1 MNNPLLAFLLLPLL
15 SATLLSGVLVVSD
28 ALSTIAAFNAKVGKY
43 DTVMSSIIR
52 GTSSHYYSASIVCKP
67 KICST
72 RKMLGNTLHSFHG
85 GSRRSKTWESS
96 SSVGSTSFSSDSNGN
111 TFMGVRSIGVDYGTV
126 RTGVAVSR

>member
-52 GTSSHYYSASIVCKP
+52 GTSSHCSTGMVCK
-67 KICST
+67 ISSN
-72 RKMLGNTLHSFHG
+72 RKMLGNTWYAFLG
-85 GSRRSKTWESS
+85 GSRRSKIWQSS
-96 SSVGSTSFSSDSNGN
+96 SSVGSSTSFSSDSNGN
-111 TFMGVRSIGVDYGTV
+111 TFVGVRSIGVDYGTV